1 MPRHNQD
8 LTDSSIEMPFYNPRS
23 SIGECTDQWFR
34 LEQFLS
40 EVDTLLELLTIPNI
54 PFLVEERLAGS
65 KGDKNTLLDLV
76 EQCKELWDEEMFRAQ
91 YMDWFDMVKRQQEL
105 NSGKGWDVPESV
117 DGSAQDAAPT
127 SLSELSKVI
136 REAEI
141 ELSIAM
147 ASKDQL
153 ERVHKRLEA
162 LQADK
167 AARYKVLAQ
176 IVFDVGYREL
186 NDGILVESPP
196 DYATIEFPKLSVLGV
211 FGEQLTL
218 SGEVLPVG

>member
-1 MPRHNQD
+1 V
-8 LTDSSIEMPFYNPRS
+8 
-23 SIGECTDQWFR
+23 GK
-34 LEQFLS
+34 
-40 EVDTLLELLTIPNI
+40 LLELLTIPNI
-54 PFLVEERLAGS
+54 PFLIEERLAGS
-65 KGDKNTLLDLV
+65 KGEKSAILDLV
-76 EQCKELWDEEMFRAQ
+76 EQCKEVWDEEMFEAQ

-105 NSGKGWDVPESV
+105 NAGKGWDVPKTV
-117 DGSAQDAAPT
+117 DRNVQDAAPT
-127 SLSELSKVI
+127 SLSELSRVI

-162 LQADK
+162 LRADK

-196 DYATIEFPKLSVLGV
+196 DDATINFPKLSLLGV

-218 SGEVLPVG
+218 SGDVLPVG